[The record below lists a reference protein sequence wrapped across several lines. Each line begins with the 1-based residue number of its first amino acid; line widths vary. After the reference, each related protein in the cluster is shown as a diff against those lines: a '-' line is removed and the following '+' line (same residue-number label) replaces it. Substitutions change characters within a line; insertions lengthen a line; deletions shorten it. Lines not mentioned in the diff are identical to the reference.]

1 MRFTLGGMYTGVFIG
16 RLFVMCIE
24 LAKVNMFAVFDQRNF
39 SVQRRIHFDF
49 IRRLGGVVTR
59 SVRQEKKFFRG
70 QIFIFCVATAML
82 VKYMQIGGTR
92 RRGFIRYRVF
102 FPTVGRTR
110 RQSES
115 GADRL
120 MSRDTTYRR
129 TLDSVWLNINCR

>member
-70 QIFIFCVATAML
+70 
-82 VKYMQIGGTR
+82 
-92 RRGFIRYRVF
+92 
-102 FPTVGRTR
+102 
-110 RQSES
+110 
-115 GADRL
+115 
-120 MSRDTTYRR
+120 
-129 TLDSVWLNINCR
+129 